1 MNTKE
6 KRLAYSCV
14 IFDSDNQRTH
24 CKEALKDTLN
34 LKLICTDLIARK
46 RFATEE
52 GVLKEVDVVQIC
64 LNSKT
69 RSANVY
75 IEALSSIFMFV

>member
-14 IFDSDNQRTH
+14 IFDSDNQRRH